1 MKLALLGIFISFV
14 LSVAAAI
21 KTAEAAQ
28 LSTKVVMTTGSF
40 SEREAAMYVAQ
51 DQGFFRRYGLDLTF
65 VHVRNGPV
73 GMAALAGGDTQLHE
87 GSATGAVLGSAAEGT
102 DLVFVAGL
110 INKLIGNIMASPK
123 VKTPSELKGKVIGVT
138 SASGG
143 SWMFTTLALEYWG
156 LDAKRDGITF
166 RILGDESVR
175 SHALVNDSIAATHV
189 GYTFAAPLKSRG
201 FTNLADL
208 AQLPIPFQSTG
219 VLTRRSFIK
228 SSPEV
233 VENVLR
239 SVLDAMAF
247 IAQPENKPA
256 VLKSLAKG
264 LRLAKVEQAIEGYE
278 SLPLLYDRRIY
289 PTVDGIRN
297 VIRLLG
303 LSNDKIRRLKA
314 EDLVDDRF
322 VRKLEKKGG
331 FEGYSFA
338 PHHFTINLPTP

>member
-1 MKLALLGIFISFV
+1 MIAEDPMKLVLLGIFISFV
-14 LSVAAAI
+14 LPVAAAI
-21 KTAEAAQ
+21 KTADSAQ

-51 DQGFFRRYGLDLTF
+51 DQGFFRRNGLDLTF

-123 VKTPSELKGKVIGVT
+123 VKTPSDLKGKVIGVT

-175 SHALVNDSIAATHV
+175 SQALVNDSIAATHV

-303 LSNDKIRRLKA
+303 LTNDKIRRLKA

-322 VRKLEKKGG
+322 VRKFEK
-331 FEGYSFA
+331 EGRF
-338 PHHFTINLPTP
+338 

>member
-1 MKLALLGIFISFV
+1 MNLKLAGYFSVLISAST
-14 LSVAAAI
+14 LTSPLQ
-21 KTAEAAQ
+21 AAQ
-28 LSTKVVMTTGSF
+28 PLTKVVMTTGSF

-65 VHVRNGPV
+65 VHVRSGPI
-73 GMAALAGGDTQLHE
+73 GMAALASGETQLHE
-87 GSATGAVLGSAAEGT
+87 GSVTGAVLGSAAEGT
-102 DLVFVAGL
+102 DLVFVAGM

-123 VKTPSELKGKVIGVT
+123 IKTPADLKGKVIGVT

-175 SHALVNDSIAATHV
+175 SQALLNDSIAATHL

-208 AQLPIPFQSTG
+208 AELPIPFQSTG
-219 VLTRRSFIK
+219 VMTTRRFIN

-239 SVLDAMAF
+239 GIVDSMTF
-247 IAQPENKPA
+247 IAQPDNKPA

-264 LRLAKVEQAIEGYE
+264 LRLPKVEQAIEGYE
-278 SLPLLYDRRIY
+278 SLPGLYERKIFPR
-289 PTVDGIRN
+289 TDGIRN

-303 LSNDKIRRLKA
+303 ATNEKIRKLKA

-322 VRKLEKKGG
+322 VKKLEK
-331 FEGYSFA
+331 EGKF
-338 PHHFTINLPTP
+338 

>member
-1 MKLALLGIFISFV
+1 MKLVLLGIFISFV
-14 LSVAAAI
+14 LPVAAAI
-21 KTAEAAQ
+21 KTADSAQ
-28 LSTKVVMTTGSF
+28 LLTKVVMTTGSF

-51 DQGFFRRYGLDLTF
+51 DQGFFRRNGLDLTF

-123 VKTPSELKGKVIGVT
+123 IKNPSELKGKVIGVT

-175 SHALVNDSIAATHV
+175 SQALVNDSIAATHV

-303 LSNDKIRRLKA
+303 LTNDKIRRLKA

-322 VRKLEKKGG
+322 VRKLEK
-331 FEGYSFA
+331 EGRF
-338 PHHFTINLPTP
+338 

>member
-1 MKLALLGIFISFV
+1 MKVVVSSIFIFFV
-14 LSVAAAI
+14 FSVALTI
-21 KTAEAAQ
+21 NTAQAAQ
-28 LSTKVVMTTGSF
+28 SSTKVVMTTGSF

-175 SHALVNDSIAATHV
+175 SQALINDSIAATHV

-239 SVLDAMAF
+239 SVLDAMTF

-303 LSNDKIRRLKA
+303 LTNDKIRRLKA

-322 VRKLEKKGG
+322 VRKLEK
-331 FEGYSFA
+331 EGRF
-338 PHHFTINLPTP
+338 